1 MNLESIGD
9 ELVAVQTTHSTPMI
23 LYGMERTVS
32 PAVHVAHDINLL
44 ILSSNCQTQP
54 LMTLRPGSVSVM
66 VSPMRILQL
75 N

>member
-9 ELVAVQTTHSTPMI
+9 GLVAVQTTHSTPMI
-23 LYGMERTVS
+23 LYGMERIVS
-32 PAVHVAHDINLL
+32 PAANVAHDVILH
-44 ILSSNCQTQP
+44 ILSSNCLTQP